1 MQVTSLDEKYRVE
14 LIDTLWN
21 VNDNQQLLALLLRC
35 FELIDTLWNVN
46 FPVNASVLEVT
57 KN

>member
-1 MQVTSLDEKYRVE
+1 MNFLRNQESE

>member
-1 MQVTSLDEKYRVE
+1 MFLRNFILE

-46 FPVNASVLEVT
+46 EIAEMWNIEN
-57 KN
+57 KQN